1 MTEKQPFGVNDEKE
15 RKETIIHSKVIIFI
29 VIAIW
34 LVWFLYKI
42 GVFHV

>member
-15 RKETIIHSKVIIFI
+15 RKETIIIIFI
-29 VIAIW
+29 GIAIW
-34 LVWFLYKI
+34 SAWFLYKI